1 MDFATN
7 RLGRSKKGSGNLI
20 IAFCTCV
27 LCSSPWRRSRFFF
40 FFFEPLGEGGE
51 RPAQQPG
58 APAAWRHEKATLHR
72 APAQHVLDSTT
83 SRFLSPVELNLDF
96 LSTQQEGAAAD
107 IGDTSFQAADRQ
119 SAEVYAKEYEPLCPP
134 PPPFPSPFFW
144 WWSQNWFLT
153 LILLFIYLIH
163 FSPLLIF
170 KNASVFPATLRG
182 FEKCVDEGW
191 GEGGARVGSRG
202 KEKKKK
208 RKLKSIS

>member
-27 LCSSPWRRSRFFF
+27 LCWSPWRRSRFFYF
-40 FFFEPLGEGGE
+40 FQPLGEGGE
-51 RPAQQPG
+51 RPARQLG

-107 IGDTSFQAADRQ
+107 IGDTSFQAADSQ
-119 SAEVYAKEYEPLCPP
+119 SAEVYAKEYEPLPP
-134 PPPFPSPFFW
+134 PPPFPTPFFLVMA
-144 WWSQNWFLT
+144 SKLVLDTDFV
-153 LILLFIYLIH
+153 IYLFNSFFH
-163 FSPLLIF
+163 PSSYSKMPLCFQPVSEDSSL
-170 KNASVFPATLRG
+170 
-182 FEKCVDEGW
+182 
-191 GEGGARVGSRG
+191 
-202 KEKKKK
+202 
-208 RKLKSIS
+208 